1 MPSLNINI
9 TDGRAA
15 LVAVVAVCVT
25 MLAVT
30 LIKCW
35 STPRNV
41 KRINEKLDRDK
52 VRLDTLERRMVDMQQ
67 SQRRNELFRRP
78 TSKQMHGHLLE
89 EGRLYLADGGNG
101 EGHARYESLLE
112 DWVRRDRENDWDY
125 RKD

>member
-1 MPSLNINI
+1 MPTLTINI
-9 TDGRAA
+9 EDGRAA
-15 LVAVVAVCVT
+15 LAAVAAVCLTLLAIT
-25 MLAVT
+25 M
-30 LIKCW
+30 IKCW

-41 KRINEKLDRDK
+41 RRINDKLDRDK
-52 VRLDTLERRMVDMQQ
+52 ERLDLLERRITDLQQ

-112 DWVRRDRENDWDY
+112 DWIRRDRDNDWDY
-125 RKD
+125 KD